1 MNCSDALMRM
11 VVMIMK
17 TNEMRMRIILTK
29 MVMMTI
35 NQSHSMIVNVLM

>member
-17 TNEMRMRIILTK
+17 TNEMRMRIILTT

-35 NQSHSMIVNVLM
+35 NQSHSMIVNV

>member
-11 VVMIMK
+11 AVMMMK
-17 TNEMRMRIILTK
+17 TNEMRMRIILTT